1 MNEHPKYY
9 ITYMK
14 FHADTIHDSANVIHK
29 EKMMNERIRQLAEQA
44 ETKEIDYYFFDREK
58 FAELIVRECISC
70 VGSQADKAY
79 LKKHFGLQ
87 VESDI
92 IYPATD
98 ESWSVE
104 TQYKRKYN
112 IAPDPDMGGI

>member
-1 MNEHPKYY
+1 
-9 ITYMK
+9 
-14 FHADTIHDSANVIHK
+14 
-29 EKMMNERIRQLAEQA
+29 MNERIKELEKQCWSHRVNGRLVDGQLH
-44 ETKEIDYYFFDREK
+44 FDTQK

-70 VGSQADKAY
+70 VGSQADKTY

-87 VESDI
+87 VESEV

-112 IAPDPDMGGI
+112 IAPDRDMGGI

>member
-1 MNEHPKYY
+1 MN
-9 ITYMK
+9 
-14 FHADTIHDSANVIHK
+14 HK
-29 EKMMNERIRQLAEQA
+29 IKELAEQA
-44 ETKEIDYYFFDREK
+44 GIVIPKDSEYNGHIYRNTIEK
-58 FAELIVRECISC
+58 FANLIVKECISS

-79 LKKHFGLQ
+79 LKKHFGLP

-92 IYPATD
+92 VYPATD

-112 IAPDPDMGGI
+112 IAPDRDMGGI

>member
-1 MNEHPKYY
+1 MN
-9 ITYMK
+9 
-14 FHADTIHDSANVIHK
+14 HK
-29 EKMMNERIRQLAEQA
+29 IKELAEFHSINVDVMQA
-44 ETKEIDYYFFDREK
+44 IYDDITL
-58 FAELIVRECISC
+58 LIVRECISS

-112 IAPDPDMGGI
+112 LAPDPDMGGI

>member
-1 MNEHPKYY
+1 
-9 ITYMK
+9 
-14 FHADTIHDSANVIHK
+14 
-29 EKMMNERIRQLAEQA
+29 MNERIKELSKQA
-44 ETKEIDYYFFDREK
+44 GDYVNEVYTGPVRSKTPGKIWEDGHVDWHTQFNKK
-58 FAELIVRECISC
+58 FAELIVQECISS

-79 LKKHFGLQ
+79 LKKHFGLP

-92 IYPATD
+92 VYPATD

-112 IAPDPDMGGI
+112 IAPDRDMGGI

>member
-1 MNEHPKYY
+1 
-9 ITYMK
+9 MK
-14 FHADTIHDSANVIHK
+14 FHTDAIHDSANVIHK

>member
-1 MNEHPKYY
+1 MNHKIKELLSQAGVHYEVMPE
-9 ITYMK
+9 
-14 FHADTIHDSANVIHK
+14 DTV
-29 EKMMNERIRQLAEQA
+29 
-44 ETKEIDYYFFDREK
+44 YEK
-58 FAELIVRECISC
+58 FAELIVRECISS

-112 IAPDPDMGGI
+112 LAPDPDMGGI

>member
-1 MNEHPKYY
+1 MNPK
-9 ITYMK
+9 I
-14 FHADTIHDSANVIHK
+14 K
-29 EKMMNERIRQLAEQA
+29 ELAEFHSINVDVMQA
-44 ETKEIDYYFFDREK
+44 IYDDITL
-58 FAELIVRECISC
+58 LIVKECISC

-79 LKKHFGLQ
+79 LKKHFGLP

-112 IAPDPDMGGI
+112 LAPDRDMGGI